1 MVEPSSPRA
10 RHHLLLCRL
19 RSSNLSSQRGSI
31 LMDTVLFMA
40 LLSVLL
46 MALVGQLTFM
56 TKVSAQEDARVQ
68 GLMAARIQ
76 MEDMRTQWDYEVP
89 SDSVFT
95 VTEFEDSRLAE
106 EGFYS
111 ITQPD
116 NTKPIYQIEIE
127 IKDKAGKT
135 VYETLSQ
142 VWVK

>member
-1 MVEPSSPRA
+1 M
-10 RHHLLLCRL
+10 LG
-19 RSSNLSSQRGSI
+19 SQRGSI

-76 MEDMRTQWDYEVP
+76 MEDMRTKWDYEVP

-142 VWVK
+142 VWDK

>member
-1 MVEPSSPRA
+1 M
-10 RHHLLLCRL
+10 L
-19 RSSNLSSQRGSI
+19 NNQRGSI
-31 LMDTVLFMA
+31 LLDTVLFMA

-142 VWVK
+142 VWDK

>member
-1 MVEPSSPRA
+1 M
-10 RHHLLLCRL
+10 L
-19 RSSNLSSQRGSI
+19 RSILSERGSI

-76 MEDMRTQWDYEVP
+76 MEDMRTKWDEYGVP
-89 SDSVFT
+89 PVSGEFDVT
-95 VTEFEDSRLAE
+95 VFEDNRLAE
-106 EGFYS
+106 KGFYS

-142 VWVK
+142 VWDK